1 MYNLKME
8 IIRLY
13 KIDST
18 QKYLKEYIQKNGY
31 EKPLCVVT
39 DHQTAGVGSRGNS
52 WSGKKGNIFFS
63 FVLKKDDLPQ
73 DLLLQSASI
82 YFTFILKEILASLGS
97 KVYIK
102 WPNDFYIDD
111 KKIGGAI
118 TSVSNEL
125 FYCGIG
131 INLFEVSCDYGKL
144 DIDVNVDFLLKLYFE
159 KLEQKILWKQIFSQ
173 FKIEFTKS
181 KKFQATVDNKKVSL
195 ENAILNSD
203 GSIQIENK
211 KVFSLR

>member
-1 MYNLKME
+1 MYNQKME
-8 IIRLY
+8 IIRLEEV
-13 KIDST
+13 DST
-18 QKYLKEYIQKNGY
+18 QKYLKEYIQQNGY
-31 EKPLCVVT
+31 KKPLCIVT
-39 DHQTAGVGSRGNS
+39 NLQTAGVGSRGNS
-52 WSGKKGNIFFS
+52 WSGKEGNLFFS
-63 FVLKKDDLPQ
+63 FVLKKDELPK

-82 YFTFILKEILASLGS
+82 YFTFILKEILASFGS

-118 TSVSNEL
+118 TSVSGEL

-131 INLFEVSCDYGKL
+131 INLFEVSSEYGKL
-144 DIDVNVDFLLKLYFE
+144 DIDINVDLLLKNYFE
-159 KLEQKILWKQIFSQ
+159 KLEEKILWKQIFSQ
-173 FKIEFTKS
+173 FKIEFKKS
-181 KKFQATVDNKKVSL
+181 KKFQATVDDKKISL
-195 ENAILNSD
+195 EKAILNSD